1 MPAEYRARI
10 EAARPQLLQSAR
22 DQYGLTLNPGPFG
35 ISTRAAH
42 QLAAAATAAGFGDRL
57 HRALL
62 DAYWVDGR
70 DISDHAVLA
79 AVAEQVGFG
88 AERCRALLADPAAD
102 APVAE
107 DVAQAQAYNLQAVP
121 ATVINQRYLISGAQ
135 PLPVMRRYLE
145 QVQSMP
151 AE

>member
-1 MPAEYRARI
+1 MSAEYRARI
-10 EAARPQLLQSAR
+10 EAARPQLLQTAR
-22 DQYGLTLNPGPFG
+22 EQYGLAINPGPFG

-42 QLAAAATAAGFGDRL
+42 QLAAAAAAAGFADRL

-62 DAYWVDGR
+62 DAYWLAGR

-79 AVAEQVGFG
+79 DIAEQVGFG
-88 AERCRALLADPAAD
+88 AERCRAVLADPAVDAAVAAD
-102 APVAE
+102 IAE
-107 DVAQAQAYNLQAVP
+107 ARAYNLQAVP

-135 PLPVMRRYLE
+135 PLAVMRRYLQ
-145 QVQSMP
+145 QVESMP